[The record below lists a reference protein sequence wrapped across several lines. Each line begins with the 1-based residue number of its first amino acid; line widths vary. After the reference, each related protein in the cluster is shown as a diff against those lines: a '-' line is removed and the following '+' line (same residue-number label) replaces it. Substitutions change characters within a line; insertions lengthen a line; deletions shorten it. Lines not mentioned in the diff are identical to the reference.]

1 MCRSPLSP
9 IIGGSFRTFSDFSIL
24 PRSQLAFIHSRSGP
38 MLNIAHR
45 GFSAQY
51 PENTIL
57 SFQKALELGVTW
69 IELDLQTTA
78 DDQLV
83 VMHDA
88 TVDRT
93 TDGTGP
99 VSEKTLEEV
108 LALDAGIHRDEVFR
122 NQRVPTFDQVLDQ
135 LDPVPRIVVELKFS
149 GFDAIP
155 RVLDAIASAGAQSRT
170 VISSFD
176 LPKLPRVKALAP
188 EMPLTALLKAEGRE
202 TQELISMTIDL
213 GAHTI
218 APRCSDIDRSLVEQA
233 HDAGLLVRAWGL
245 GRDQGEEM
253 SRMMDCGVDG
263 MTTDCPDIL
272 QRLVRERGLT

>member
-1 MCRSPLSP
+1 
-9 IIGGSFRTFSDFSIL
+9 
-24 PRSQLAFIHSRSGP
+24 

-135 LDPVPRIVVELKFS
+135 LDPAPRIVVELKFF

-213 GAHTI
+213 GADTI

-233 HDAGLLVRAWGL
+233 HHAGLLVRAWGL

-263 MTTDCPDIL
+263 MTTDRPDIL